1 MLQLLLHPPI
11 DTPVTTCGTLA
22 IAGFD
27 DVHVTVLSVA
37 LFGSTDADKATVPRI
52 LIVLVAGDTVILVT
66 GIAATVT
73 VAVPTIPLPSFA
85 SVIVTSLLIHLLLHL
100 YYLL

>member
-1 MLQLLLHPPI
+1 MLQI
-11 DTPVTTCGTLA
+11 
-22 IAGFD
+22 
-27 DVHVTVLSVA
+27 S
-37 LFGSTDADKATVPRI
+37 TVPAI

-85 SVIVTSLLIHLLLHL
+85 SAVVTSS
-100 YYLL
+100 Y